1 MIITMRS
8 ESTLDH
14 QHQVVRHLQERGF
27 QTHVLDH
34 GGDTVIGVS
43 GRTVTPQIRDEV
55 VALGG
60 VAAVTTS
67 TRPYMLAQREA
78 RPEGTRV
85 HVGDVV
91 IGGDEPVIMA
101 GPCVIEGHDQMLE
114 AAQAVQAAGA
124 TMLRGGA
131 FKPRTSPYSFQ
142 GLGEEGLQI
151 LALARDLTG
160 MPVVT
165 EVMEP
170 EQVDLVAR
178 YADMLQIGSRNMA
191 NFPLLRRAA
200 GAGKPI
206 LLKRGFSAT
215 IEEWLM
221 SAEYLLAGG
230 NDQVVLCERGI
241 RSFDTATRFTLDLNA
256 VPLARQLS
264 HLPVVVDP
272 SHGTG
277 LRELVEPMALAGMA
291 SGAHGLIVEVHPS
304 PDEALCDARQSIAPD
319 VLERIVARATA
330 IAELLRP
337 APRVPAITALAAD

>member
-1 MIITMRS
+1 MIITMRDDS
-8 ESTLDH
+8 SLDH
-14 QHQVVRHLQERGF
+14 QRVVVRHVQERGF
-27 QTHVLDH
+27 QTHILSR

-43 GRTVTPQIRDEV
+43 GRTVTPALREEI
-55 VALGG
+55 ATLGG
-60 VAAVTTS
+60 VAAITPA

-78 RPEGTRV
+78 RPDGTRV
-85 HVGDVV
+85 HVGGVV
-91 IGGDEPVIMA
+91 IGGDDPVIMA
-101 GPCVIEGHDQMLE
+101 GPCVIEGRDQMLE
-114 AAQAVQAAGA
+114 AAQAVKAAGA

-151 LALARDLTG
+151 LALARDVTG
-160 MPVVT
+160 LPVVT

-170 EQVDLVAR
+170 EQVDLVAH

-200 GAGKPI
+200 TAGKPI

-221 SAEYLLAGG
+221 SAEYVLAGG

-256 VPLARQLS
+256 VPLARQLT

-277 LRELVEPMALAGMA
+277 RRELVEPMALAGMA
-291 SGAHGLIVEVHPS
+291 AGAQGLIVEVHPS
-304 PDEALCDARQSIAPD
+304 PDEALCDAQQSIAPD
-319 VLERIVARATA
+319 VLDRIVARSLA
-330 IAELLRP
+330 IADLLAP
-337 APRVPAITALAAD
+337 ARRAAALTPLAAD